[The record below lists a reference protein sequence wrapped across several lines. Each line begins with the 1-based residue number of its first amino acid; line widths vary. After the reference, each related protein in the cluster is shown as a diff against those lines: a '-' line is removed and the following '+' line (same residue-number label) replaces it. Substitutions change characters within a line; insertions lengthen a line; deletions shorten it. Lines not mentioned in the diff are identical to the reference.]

1 MGADSHFSER
11 RGGRSL
17 QTVDQEITVLGL
29 SNRLELRLHIDRTAS
44 PTNPSS
50 PLTPALP
57 VPTVPPANTRS
68 TRNAAMDVAFNEV
81 GSKPPAVAWGSLP
94 QRVRVLYFAPAAGA
108 GGWLCEAL
116 AADRASEVILDEAA
130 GDAAGVARLREERY
144 DAVLVCHEP
153 GALDALEFVEALRA
167 GGAEEPIVVLGAAHE
182 HDLSALCY
190 EAGADAYLC
199 VEATTTRA
207 LLWTLARSIEWRRLV
222 RENRRLV
229 QAERNRLRL
238 EHSEAERLLDEQ
250 RALIRDLERLHGV
263 PLATEATEAEPAGQ
277 AAPPAYPPTVLS
289 PNAGP
294 PSVSPALAANYRE
307 LLRAYVIMGSG
318 NLAREMAEF
327 ADSLAA

>member
-1 MGADSHFSER
+1 
-11 RGGRSL
+11 
-17 QTVDQEITVLGL
+17 
-29 SNRLELRLHIDRTAS
+29 
-44 PTNPSS
+44 
-50 PLTPALP
+50 
-57 VPTVPPANTRS
+57 
-68 TRNAAMDVAFNEV
+68 MDVAFNEV

-144 DAVLVCHEP
+144 DAVLVGHEP

-294 PSVSPALAANYRE
+294 PNVSPALAANYRE

-327 ADSLAA
+327 ADSLAAASVSAPQTVELHVRVLEDAVRGLGSRSARHVMSRAELLVLEVIVHLAEGYRRRCDEWQRPLEQKLLFLEG